1 MVMMGMKMA
10 AVSSVSLLLLLTSI
24 VTTTDSQD
32 CNYHAAKKQD
42 VTLPLTYVLKDSDQL
57 RWLHGSKVIF
67 DRRAKV
73 MVTGNPDDVSQNGS
87 LRLRNM
93 DQSKAGTYTPTVY
106 DDGQRIG
113 NLEPMVLCVMDPVSQ
128 PQVTSEC
135 DKTLVTFTCMQSQT
149 SPEVQFEWLEDGKV
163 NPKLKERS
171 FKGVLKDME
180 QRVYR
185 CRVSNKVSSLTSAP
199 FRQNCTQSDPVSQ
212 PQVTS
217 ECDKTLVTFTCM
229 QSQTS
234 PEVQFEWSEDGKVN
248 PKLKE
253 RSFKGVLKDMEQRVY
268 RCRVYNEVSSLTSAP
283 FRQNCTQSDPVSQ
296 PQVTSECAKTLVTF
310 TCMQSQT
317 SPEVQFEWL
326 EDGKVNPKL
335 KERSFKGVLKDV
347 EQRVYRC
354 RVSNKV
360 SSLTSAPFRQ
370 NCTQSDNGF
379 IFPADI
385 YGINI
390 WIIIGGGGGVVLL
403 LIIIVIICC
412 VTNKR
417 KKRMKIK
424 DEEELRLGWSN
435 SNPQCQ
441 HQNHPPD
448 HQKQQPH
455 QHTHRQQKPAGHSTG
470 PRQHRCKQP
479 PGQQRNQ
486 LPQVP
491 SHQPEPGTR
500 RAEQGR
506 RQPAGN
512 DSERPPLPQP
522 RRKIQK

>member
-283 FRQNCTQSDPVSQ
+283 FRQNCTQS
-296 PQVTSECAKTLVTF
+296 
-310 TCMQSQT
+310 
-317 SPEVQFEWL
+317 
-326 EDGKVNPKL
+326 
-335 KERSFKGVLKDV
+335 VL
-347 EQRVYRC
+347 
-354 RVSNKV
+354 
-360 SSLTSAPFRQ
+360 
-370 NCTQSDNGF
+370 DNGF

>member
-42 VTLPLTYVLKDSDQL
+42 VTLPLTHVLKESDQL
-57 RWLHGSKVIF
+57 RWLHESIVIF
-67 DRRAKV
+67 DRRGKA
-73 MVTGNPDDVSQNGS
+73 MVTGNPDDVDQNGS
-87 LRLRNM
+87 LRLRNV

-113 NLEPMVLCVMDPVSQ
+113 NLKPMVLCVMDPVSQ

-135 DKTLVTFTCMQSQT
+135 DKTQ
-149 SPEVQFEWLEDGKV
+149 
-163 NPKLKERS
+163 
-171 FKGVLKDME
+171 
-180 QRVYR
+180 
-185 CRVSNKVSSLTSAP
+185 
-199 FRQNCTQSDPVSQ
+199 
-212 PQVTS
+212 
-217 ECDKTLVTFTCM
+217 VTFTCM

-248 PKLKE
+248 PILKE
-253 RSFKGVLKDMEQRVY
+253 RSFKEVLKDVEQRVY

-296 PQVTSECAKTLVTF
+296 PQVTSECDKTQVTF

-317 SPEVQFEWL
+317 SPEVQFEWS
-326 EDGKVNPKL
+326 EDEKVNPKL

-347 EQRVYRC
+347 EKRVYRC
-354 RVSNKV
+354 RVYNEV

-403 LIIIVIICC
+403 LIITVIICC

-424 DEEELRLGWSN
+424 DEEELHLGWSN

-448 HQKQQPH
+448 HQKQQPL
-455 QHTHRQQKPAGHSTG
+455 HST
-470 PRQHRCKQP
+470 R
-479 PGQQRNQ
+479 
-486 LPQVP
+486 
-491 SHQPEPGTR
+491 
-500 RAEQGR
+500 
-506 RQPAGN
+506 
-512 DSERPPLPQP
+512 
-522 RRKIQK
+522 

>member
-1 MVMMGMKMA
+1 MHTHTGNNCKIRISFLAEYLSVMVMMGMKMA

-42 VTLPLTYVLKDSDQL
+42 VTLPLTHVLKESDQL
-57 RWLHGSKVIF
+57 RWLHESIVIF
-67 DRRAKV
+67 DRRGKA
-73 MVTGNPDDVSQNGS
+73 MVTGNPDDVDQNGS
-87 LRLRNM
+87 LRLRNV

-113 NLEPMVLCVMDPVSQ
+113 NLKPMVLCVMDPVSQ

-135 DKTLVTFTCMQSQT
+135 VIKPLLH
-149 SPEVQFEWLEDGKV
+149 SPVC
-163 NPKLKERS
+163 RA
-171 FKGVLKDME
+171 KGE
-180 QRVYR
+180 
-185 CRVSNKVSSLTSAP
+185 
-199 FRQNCTQSDPVSQ
+199 
-212 PQVTS
+212 
-217 ECDKTLVTFTCM
+217 
-229 QSQTS
+229 
-234 PEVQFEWSEDGKVN
+234 
-248 PKLKE
+248 
-253 RSFKGVLKDMEQRVY
+253 
-268 RCRVYNEVSSLTSAP
+268 
-283 FRQNCTQSDPVSQ
+283 
-296 PQVTSECAKTLVTF
+296 
-310 TCMQSQT
+310 
-317 SPEVQFEWL
+317 
-326 EDGKVNPKL
+326 PKL

-354 RVSNKV
+354 RVYNKV

-370 NCTQSDNGF
+370 NCTQSVLDNGF

-385 YGINI
+385 FGINI

-403 LIIIVIICC
+403 LIITVIICC

-486 LPQVP
+486 VPQVP

>member
-135 DKTLVTFTCMQSQT
+135 
-149 SPEVQFEWLEDGKV
+149 
-163 NPKLKERS
+163 
-171 FKGVLKDME
+171 
-180 QRVYR
+180 
-185 CRVSNKVSSLTSAP
+185 
-199 FRQNCTQSDPVSQ
+199 
-212 PQVTS
+212 
-217 ECDKTLVTFTCM
+217 
-229 QSQTS
+229 
-234 PEVQFEWSEDGKVN
+234 
-248 PKLKE
+248 
-253 RSFKGVLKDMEQRVY
+253 
-268 RCRVYNEVSSLTSAP
+268 
-283 FRQNCTQSDPVSQ
+283 
-296 PQVTSECAKTLVTF
+296 AKTLVTF

-370 NCTQSDNGF
+370 NCTQSVLDNGF